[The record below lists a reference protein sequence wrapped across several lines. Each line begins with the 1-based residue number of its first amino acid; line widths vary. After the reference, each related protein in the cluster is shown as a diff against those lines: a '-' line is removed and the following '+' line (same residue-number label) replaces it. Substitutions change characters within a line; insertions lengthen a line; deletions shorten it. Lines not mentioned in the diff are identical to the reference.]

1 MTWIYALLVL
11 FAVLNIGDGLS
22 TYRFIKADGIQR
34 EGNDRMRALMYKHGV
49 VPVIIF
55 AKVMTVA
62 AFVGLTWLAWH
73 MGWLDPANARTL
85 WALLLGAACLW
96 MAYTVA
102 DNLDIID

>member
-1 MTWIYALLVL
+1 MTWIYALLAL

-22 TYRFIKADGIQR
+22 TWRFIKRDGIER
-34 EGNDRMRALMYKHGV
+34 EGNRRMRELMRKHGV

-55 AKVMTVA
+55 AKAMTVGF
-62 AFVGLTWLAWH
+62 FVGATALASY
-73 MGWLDPANARTL
+73 MGWLDAANERTL